1 MAREMIDNERSTA
14 INPSEAVEE
23 KVSVADRFGAWL
35 GFHYIDQDTYLAM
48 INAYADAVTLAKKT
62 DERSNLHHEALAW
75 SITRGSRS
83 GRVAWQFITHA
94 AGEAGIAIT
103 I

>member
-1 MAREMIDNERSTA
+1 MID
-14 INPSEAVEE
+14 
-23 KVSVADRFGAWL
+23 
-35 GFHYIDQDTYLAM
+35 
-48 INAYADAVTLAKKT
+48 AYADAINLATQT
-62 DERSNLHHEALAW
+62 DERSDLHHEALAW